1 MSPADFRRRRLPV
14 TRGVGFHPRRRTSQV
29 PGLTFGVRCPQP
41 PREARRLNV
50 PVATPPVPG
59 RPYFGR
65 KATSVVCNEAESGS
79 MLAAHAFDFQ
89 GFDAQVTPSRRLVAY
104 MSNGLFTWPTPLS
117 QRVKSG
123 LS

>member
-1 MSPADFRRRRLPV
+1 M
-14 TRGVGFHPRRRTSQV
+14 
-29 PGLTFGVRCPQP
+29 VR
-41 PREARRLNV
+41 
-50 PVATPPVPG
+50 
-59 RPYFGR
+59 
-65 KATSVVCNEAESGS
+65 NEAESGS

-104 MSNGLFTWPTPLS
+104 MSNGQFTWLTPHS